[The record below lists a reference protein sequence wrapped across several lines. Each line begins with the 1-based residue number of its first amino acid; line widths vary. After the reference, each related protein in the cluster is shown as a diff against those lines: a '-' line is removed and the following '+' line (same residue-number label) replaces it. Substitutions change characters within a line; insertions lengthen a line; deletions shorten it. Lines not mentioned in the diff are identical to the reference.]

1 MIEYIMRFD
10 EDDSGKLINAKRM
23 EHVVRCKDCP
33 RVSKDVLF
41 DMWWCNGHIVKPDGF
56 CDKWNMVEDSDD
68 T

>member
-10 EDDSGKLINAKRM
+10 EDDSGKAVGRFM
-23 EHVVRCKDCP
+23 EKIVRCKDCP

-56 CDKWNMVEDSDD
+56 CDKWNMVED